1 MRLRTKEI
9 NMLEGPLLP
18 KIVSYA
24 IPLACASILQ
34 QLFNSADL
42 AIIGRFE
49 NSIAMAAV
57 GANSS
62 LISLLISLFS
72 GLSLGSNVTIASFIG
87 MDRKKDV
94 NQAIHTTIALSL
106 ISGLILCIAGEIIA
120 PMILSLMSTPDSVLK
135 LAVVYLRILFLA
147 LPFLLIYDFGASI
160 LRAKGDSTRPLY
172 VLFLS
177 GIINIVLNLIF
188 VGPLH
193 MSVAGV
199 ALGTLFANMFSAA
212 MVIAFLLYEDDPYRL
227 HLDQLKIEKKYL
239 TKIISIGAPAGIQGM
254 VFSFSNV
261 IIQSGINSFGPDA
274 IAGNTAALNFET
286 MGYYVVNAFGQAATT
301 FTSQNY
307 SANLVTRCKKIYRIT
322 MSVGMC
328 ATLLFSTIFWFA
340 RYPLMSL
347 FTSSPAVM
355 HYGFIRLFYIDN
367 LELLTGSYE
376 ISGGC
381 LRGMRHSLE
390 PAIITMIGSCLFRI
404 IWVST
409 IFRTHHTLSVLMIVY
424 PISWIICGVCVHIAY
439 FKIRTRL
446 FREINM

>member
-1 MRLRTKEI
+1 
-9 NMLEGPLLP
+9 
-18 KIVSYA
+18 
-24 IPLACASILQ
+24 
-34 QLFNSADL
+34 
-42 AIIGRFE
+42 
-49 NSIAMAAV
+49 
-57 GANSS
+57 
-62 LISLLISLFS
+62 
-72 GLSLGSNVTIASFIG
+72 
-87 MDRKKDV
+87 
-94 NQAIHTTIALSL
+94 
-106 ISGLILCIAGEIIA
+106 
-120 PMILSLMSTPDSVLK
+120 MSTPDSVLK

-212 MVIAFLLYEDDPYRL
+212 MIIAFLLYEDDPYRL

-355 HYGFIRLFYIDN
+355 HYGFMRLFYIDN

-390 PAIITMIGSCLFRI
+390 PAIIFQC
-404 IWVST
+404 
-409 IFRTHHTLSVLMIVY
+409 
-424 PISWIICGVCVHIAY
+424 
-439 FKIRTRL
+439 
-446 FREINM
+446 

>member
-1 MRLRTKEI
+1 MRLRAKEM
-9 NMLEGPLLP
+9 NMLEGGITS
-18 KIVSYA
+18 KIIQYA

-49 NSIAMAAV
+49 DSIAMAAV

-62 LISLLISLFS
+62 LIALLISLFS

-87 MDRKKDV
+87 MGHKKDI
-94 NQAIHTTIALSL
+94 NEAIHTTIALSL
-106 ISGLILCIAGEIIA
+106 VSGVILCLTGEIIA
-120 PMILSLMSTPDSVLK
+120 PIILRLMSTPASVLK
-135 LAVVYLRILFLA
+135 LAVVYLRILFIA
-147 LPFLLIYDFGASI
+147 LPFLLIYDFGSSI

-177 GIINIVLNLIF
+177 GIINIILNIIF
-188 VGPLH
+188 VGPFHL
-193 MSVAGV
+193 SVAGV
-199 ALGTLFANMFSAA
+199 ALGTLFANAFSAG
-212 MVIAFLLYEDDPYRL
+212 MVILFLLYEDDPYKL
-227 HLDQLKIEKKYL
+227 HFNKLKIEKKYL
-239 TKIISIGAPAGIQGM
+239 KKIISIGAPAGIQGM

-261 IIQSGINSFGPDA
+261 IIQSGINSFGANA

-286 MGYYVVNAFGQAATT
+286 MSFYVVNAFGQAATT

-307 SANLVTRCKKIYRIT
+307 SAGLIDRCKKIYRIA
-322 MSVGMC
+322 MVVGMSS
-328 ATLLFSTIFWFA
+328 TLLFSMVFWLA

-347 FTSSPAVM
+347 FTASPAVM
-355 HYGFIRLFYIDN
+355 QYGFTRLFYIDN
-367 LELLTGSYE
+367 LELLTGTYE

-390 PAIITMIGSCLFRI
+390 PAILTMIGSCLFRI

-409 IFRTHHTLSVLMIVY
+409 IFKAHHTIMYLLIVY
-424 PISWIICGVCVHIAY
+424 PISWIICGLCVNIAY
-439 FKIRTRL
+439 FRIRKRL
-446 FREINM
+446 FNELM